1 MKLFGFGGE
10 VEGSVPRYQS
20 TIAVDVGAVYGLS
33 DSGTDNE
40 ITGNFVNMLICSLLL
55 LLFSFFLTNTIL
67 SLCRSLAS

>member
-1 MKLFGFGGE
+1 MGE

-33 DSGTDNE
+33 DSGTDNK

-55 LLFSFFLTNTIL
+55 LLFSFFFLTNTIL

>member
-1 MKLFGFGGE
+1 M
-10 VEGSVPRYQS
+10 EGSVPRYQS

-33 DSGTDNE
+33 DSGTDNK

-55 LLFSFFLTNTIL
+55 LLFSFFFFLTNTIL